1 MEIKGDDKGDAV
13 NLLPS
18 PTPDDQVPANTTKVR
33 NGSGTKRVDR
43 LVRREHRS
51 ARKRIF
57 SISRPT
63 KAKHRYNPAA
73 RFHKSS
79 SDEDSDTEPKKKD
92 KEGGKDKMTSSSP
105 APEMSEVDRESLWK
119 RCSRGAAARKRVGPA
134 DAAMPVDTP
143 IHTVLQL
150 VPVSVFCA
158 TLYKSKQT
166 INATVPKAAVV
177 FQTLYPGTV
186 ARIVKATTLVGQAAR
201 VEINSAEAETY
212 AAERP
217 HDIFVYAL
225 MMYVWTTNE
234 GSKKRELIS
243 CAIEDYLRAPSAEEV
258 QLIIDSSERGSNLAF
273 SSSDD
278 DLLGHLDEMPGY
290 SRLDYQ
296 AEGNLEACIDAWE
309 DLFTICCNLLC
320 AAVGYVPVSP
330 GDSEPS
336 FLAQQRGLVPS

>member
-1 MEIKGDDKGDAV
+1 MEITGDETVDAD
-13 NLLPS
+13 NLQPS
-18 PTPDDQVPANTTKVR
+18 PIPDDQVPANTTKVR
-33 NGSGTKRVDR
+33 NDSGTKRADR
-43 LVRREHRS
+43 MVRREHRS

-63 KAKHRYNPAA
+63 KDIFSISRPAKAKHRYNPAA

-92 KEGGKDKMTSSSP
+92 KEGGKDKMNSSSP

-177 FQTLYPGTV
+177 FQTLYPATV
-186 ARIVKATTLVGQAAR
+186 AR
-201 VEINSAEAETY
+201 
-212 AAERP
+212 
-217 HDIFVYAL
+217 
-225 MMYVWTTNE
+225 M
-234 GSKKRELIS
+234 
-243 CAIEDYLRAPSAEEV
+243 
-258 QLIIDSSERGSNLAF
+258 
-273 SSSDD
+273 
-278 DLLGHLDEMPGY
+278 
-290 SRLDYQ
+290 
-296 AEGNLEACIDAWE
+296 
-309 DLFTICCNLLC
+309 
-320 AAVGYVPVSP
+320 
-330 GDSEPS
+330 
-336 FLAQQRGLVPS
+336 